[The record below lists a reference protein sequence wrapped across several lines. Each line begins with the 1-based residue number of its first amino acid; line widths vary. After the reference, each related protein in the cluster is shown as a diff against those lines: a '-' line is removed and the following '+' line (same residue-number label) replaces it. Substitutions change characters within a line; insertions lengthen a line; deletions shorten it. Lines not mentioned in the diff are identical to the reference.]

1 MTSRAG
7 TIRFA
12 VVPVAVEVEVEV
24 EDGLKRKG

>member
-12 VVPVAVEVEVEV
+12 VVPVAVEVEVE
-24 EDGLKRKG
+24 DGLKRKG